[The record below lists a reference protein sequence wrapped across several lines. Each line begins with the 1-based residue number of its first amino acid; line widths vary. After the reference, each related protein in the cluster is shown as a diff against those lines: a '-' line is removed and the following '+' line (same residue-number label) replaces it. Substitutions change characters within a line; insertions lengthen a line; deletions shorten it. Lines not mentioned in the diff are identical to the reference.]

1 MDAVSREDSSPP
13 TNRLSLVL
21 PAWNEEAVIAQAVGE
36 AVAALAQVTA
46 EFEVIVIDDGSTD
59 RTAEIT
65 AALAAEDGRIRL
77 VRQPANLGYGAA
89 LRAGFSAAR
98 HELVAFTDA
107 DCQFDLNDLAY
118 MLPLATQ
125 YDIVSGYRIDRK
137 DPPLRRFCSWGYNTL
152 IQGLLGS
159 TVRDVDCALKIFHR
173 DQLPSIEPQ
182 SDHYFANTEM
192 STSARMQ
199 GLSVVEVG
207 VRHRPRAAGVS
218 KVSLL
223 EVPKTLSALLPFW
236 WQTMMFSNEAGPS
249 AQSGDF
255 GVSSR
260 IPVAATAPRRE
271 EFETKPADDGTWTRN
286 QFWAAFLLLMVVAGS
301 LLFPQLSY
309 PLIEPDEG
317 RYAEIPREMLATG
330 DWIVPLFHGEP
341 YLDKPP
347 LFYWLCAASYKVFG
361 VHDWAARLVP
371 AIAAWLTVVAT
382 YWFGSRFL
390 GRQAAFLGSMMLA
403 LSIGFVCCGRFL
415 ILDSLLALLVTGS
428 LFAALA
434 AVSRG
439 RFHWGW
445 WLASA
450 GLCGLGVLAKGP
462 VALALVAPPVVAH
475 AWLNRHPRAPRL
487 SQWSAYLAVI
497 AMLTIPW
504 YVGMTLRMPG
514 FVQYFFWEHN
524 VNRFLS
530 GSNHPEPFWYY
541 APVLLLSCMPWG
553 LLLFPL
559 AKYLVSRSPQIRASR
574 TSEVGFLVLW
584 AGWCLLFFSA
594 SRGKLPTYLL
604 PCLPAIMLLLG
615 HYVHETCSPFA
626 GNVLVRVKS
635 HRVFQRGV
643 LYLGA
648 AGILFAGTLLLLGL
662 DGRIETLVH
671 GSLWAVLLLAAVA
684 LQRRVPPKAVYA
696 IFCVA
701 AFAVI
706 SKLTLDAFPT
716 WANQRSLFGGS
727 QQTATLLRD
736 ACRQHPIACVAGDWG
751 SVPFYL
757 NRDDVAIFPDVHNS
771 EIRGFLEQPGVS
783 ILVVNHAIDVNGELL
798 QSYVPDDAQVQELTA
813 TPKATVL
820 AIRHQGAKATGIQQV
835 SAELPDTETRES
847 PADPRLAHTAGHT
860 VSR

>member
-1 MDAVSREDSSPP
+1 MDAVSQESSALCLY
-13 TNRLSLVL
+13 RLSLVL
-21 PAWNEEAVIAQAVGE
+21 PAWNEEAVIAQAVEE
-36 AVAALAQVTA
+36 ATAALAQVTA
-46 EFEVIVIDDGSTD
+46 EFEVIVVDDGSTD
-59 RTAEIT
+59 RTAEIV
-65 AALAAEDGRIRL
+65 ASLAAEDRRVRL

-89 LRAGFSAAR
+89 LRAGFAAAR

-107 DCQFDLNDLAY
+107 DCQFELGDLAY
-118 MLPLATQ
+118 MLPLTQQ

-173 DQLPSIEPQ
+173 NQLPSLEPQ
-182 SDHYFANTEM
+182 ADHYFANTEM
-192 STSARMQ
+192 STNARLQ
-199 GLSVVEVG
+199 GLSIVEVG
-207 VRHRPRAAGVS
+207 VQHRPRAAGVS

-223 EVPKTLSALLPFW
+223 EVPKTLSSLLPFW
-236 WQTMMFSNEAGPS
+236 WQTMMFPNGATSPGQARDIQGPNRTTAS
-249 AQSGDF
+249 
-255 GVSSR
+255 
-260 IPVAATAPRRE
+260 VAAPRRSK
-271 EFETKPADDGTWTRN
+271 TAARPDDGGGWTRK
-286 QFWAAFLLLMVVAGS
+286 QFWAAFLLLLVVAGS
-301 LLFPQLSY
+301 LLFPSLSY

-347 LFYWLCAASYKVFG
+347 LFYWLCATSYKVFG
-361 VHDWAARLVP
+361 LHDWAARLVP
-371 AIAAWLTVVAT
+371 ALAAWLTVVAT
-382 YWFGSRFL
+382 YWFGARFL

-415 ILDSLLALLVTGS
+415 ILDSLLALLVSGS
-428 LFAALA
+428 LFTALA
-434 AVSRG
+434 AVSHG
-439 RFHWGW
+439 RFRWGW
-445 WLASA
+445 WLVSA

-462 VALALVAPPVVAH
+462 VSLALVAPPVVAY

-487 SQWSAYLAVI
+487 LQWSAYLAVI
-497 AMLTIPW
+497 AAITIPW

-559 AKYLVSRSPQIRASR
+559 GKYLASRSPQIRARR
-574 TSEVGFLVLW
+574 TPEVGFLVLW

-626 GNVLVRVKS
+626 GNVLVRVRS
-635 HRVFQRGV
+635 HMVFHRGV

-648 AGILFAGTLLLLGL
+648 AGILFAGTLFLLGL

-671 GSLWAVLLLAAVA
+671 GLFWAGLLVAAVA
-684 LQRRVPPKAVYA
+684 LQRRIPPQGVYA
-696 IFCVA
+696 VFCVA
-701 AFAVI
+701 AFAVV

-716 WANQRSLFGGS
+716 WASQRSLFGGT
-727 QQTATLLRD
+727 QRTATVLRD
-736 ACRQHPIACVAGDWG
+736 ICSEHPIACVAGDWG

-757 NRDDVAIFPDVHNS
+757 NRDDVTLFPDVHNG
-771 EIRGFLEQPGVS
+771 EIRGFLERPGVS
-783 ILVVNHAIDVNGELL
+783 ILVINHAIDVNGELL
-798 QSYVPDDAQVQELTA
+798 QSHVPDDAQVQELTA

-820 AIRHQGAKATGIQQV
+820 AIRHDEGGATGIQQI
-835 SAELPDTETRES
+835 SAES
-847 PADPRLAHTAGHT
+847 PAPVSGKPADLTHFAHATGRT
-860 VSR
+860 MSQ